1 MSATHPMVLPRQ
13 GTTLLIVDVQERLF
27 PAMDADHREE
37 VMRNIKIL
45 VTTAR
50 RLGLPVVATE
60 QYPKG
65 LGHTLP
71 ELRDTL
77 GPEVQPVPK
86 VNFSC
91 WRVEEVRARL
101 KATGTR
107 QVILAGIEAHVC
119 VLHTA
124 LDLLASDFRV
134 YIAADACASRYP
146 ADRDMAL
153 RRLERAGAIITTAE
167 TAVFEWLGGSTHPQ
181 FKAVSA
187 LVQERMRQIS
197 GRHKDTGASRRE
209 DKETGRQGDWEI
221 S

>member
-1 MSATHPMVLPRQ
+1 MVLPRQ

-77 GPEVQPVPK
+77 GPEVQPVRK
-86 VNFSC
+86 VNGA
-91 WRVEEVRARL
+91 EVRRL
-101 KATGTR
+101 LLLGGGGG
-107 QVILAGIEAHVC
+107 AG
-119 VLHTA
+119 
-124 LDLLASDFRV
+124 ASQGDG
-134 YIAADACASRYP
+134 AP
-146 ADRDMAL
+146 AL
-153 RRLERAGAIITTAE
+153 RHPAE
-167 TAVFEWLGGSTHPQ
+167 PAATDSGLIALGP
-181 FKAVSA
+181 
-187 LVQERMRQIS
+187 
-197 GRHKDTGASRRE
+197 DPTGAGLGPRR
-209 DKETGRQGDWEI
+209 GRPAYW
-221 S
+221 SPRPTHRPPRRASAS